1 MTRQQNLQLGQQ
13 GQSGATGSLSGKPD
27 PLSSLP
33 KTFEARGVRT
43 PFTTRPLRFARVVRD
58 PYNKLVINL
67 PGLSGGLGTYE
78 MPLETMRQIFHL
90 SVHDRMLFDELA
102 PVSKPNPELLR
113 RVSRDIAR
121 TGVGGVKLAREAAR
135 LDALEN
141 ASRDTGQLTLVY
153 QALRKLGGDDVQ
165 DMKIT
170 DLATLEGQKRARAAL
185 NKFARDAGAANQSV
199 IDSLEQWSILTGPV
213 GLTTDGCSGPLR
225 DLVAG
230 LRKLSNELEEW
241 STSEM
246 SNIRFMAN
254 HVVNGAG
261 ATYDHA
267 VRWLRAIDRWSND
280 IGAVLVNWPKAEKEI
295 ERSIDRLWWLLDGWE
310 ELIAR
315 WQAAKQINRTEQR
328 DALEEL
334 ASFLPIIPISELEP
348 EEYPF
353 WTDIRVNQVMWAA
366 EVRKLGS
373 GDMDAEMVTRLER
386 FREGAQ

>member
-1 MTRQQNLQLGQQ
+1 MTRQQNLQRGHQ
-13 GQSGATGSLSGKPD
+13 GQEETVGSVSGRPD
-27 PLSSLP
+27 PLSALP

-78 MPLETMRQIFHL
+78 MPLETMRQIFDL
-90 SVHDRMLFDELA
+90 SVHDRMLFEDLA
-102 PVSKPNPELLR
+102 PVSKPTPEILR
-113 RVSRDIAR
+113 RISRNIAR
-121 TGVGGVKLAREAAR
+121 TGVGGIRLAREADQ
-135 LDALEN
+135 LDAQEKIK
-141 ASRDTGQLTLVY
+141 RDTGQLTLVY
-153 QALRKLGGDDVQ
+153 QALCKLGGDDVQ

-185 NKFARDAGAANQSV
+185 DQFARNAGAANQSV
-199 IDSLEQWSILTGPV
+199 IDSLEQWSILTSPV
-213 GLTTDGCSGPLR
+213 GLATEGCAGPLR
-225 DLVAG
+225 DLVNG
-230 LRKLSNELEEW
+230 LRRLSSELEEW
-241 STSEM
+241 SLSEM
-246 SNIRFMAN
+246 SNIRFMAT

-280 IGAVLVNWPKAEKEI
+280 IGAVLVDWPKAQREI
-295 ERSIDRLWWLLDGWE
+295 DRSIDRLWWLLDGWE

-315 WQAAKQINRTEQR
+315 WRAATLVNRTEQR

-334 ASFLPIIPISELEP
+334 ASFLPVIPIGELEP
-348 EEYPF
+348 EEYKF

-373 GDMDAEMVTRLER
+373 GDMDADMVNRLER
-386 FREGAQ
+386 FREASE

>member
-1 MTRQQNLQLGQQ
+1 MSKEQQH
-13 GQSGATGSLSGKPD
+13 SGRGEGDARGSLTGKPD
-27 PLSSLP
+27 PLSALP
-33 KTFEARGVRT
+33 TTFEARGVRT

-78 MPLETMRQIFHL
+78 MPLETMRQIFDL

-102 PVSKPNPELLR
+102 PVSKPNPELVR
-113 RVSRDIAR
+113 RAARNIAQ
-121 TGVGGVKLAREAAR
+121 TGVGGIRLAREAERQTAI
-135 LDALEN
+135 EQV
-141 ASRDTGQLTLVY
+141 SRDTGQLTLVH
-153 QALRKLGGDDVQ
+153 QALLKLGGEGVQ

-170 DLATLEGQKRARAAL
+170 DLATPDGQKRARAAL
-185 NKFARDAGAANQSV
+185 DRFARDAGTKNQSV
-199 IDSLEQWSILTGPV
+199 VDTLEQWSILTAPV
-213 GLTTDGCSGPLR
+213 GLTIEGCSGPLR
-225 DLVAG
+225 DLVNG
-230 LRKLSNELEEW
+230 LRRISSELEEW

-246 SNIRFMAN
+246 SNIRFMAS
-254 HVVNGAG
+254 HVINGAG

-267 VRWLRAIDRWSND
+267 VRWLRTIDRWNND
-280 IGAVLVNWPKAEKEI
+280 IGAVLRDWPKARREI

-315 WQAAKQINRTEQR
+315 WRAATEVNRTEQR

-334 ASFLPIIPISELEP
+334 ASFLPVIPIAELET
-348 EEYPF
+348 EEYSF

-373 GDMDAEMVTRLER
+373 GDMDADMVTQLER
-386 FREGAQ
+386 FRESSG

>member
-1 MTRQQNLQLGQQ
+1 MKRQQNLQRGQQ
-13 GQSGATGSLSGKPD
+13 GQSGASGSLSGKPD

-58 PYNKLVINL
+58 SYNKLVINL

-90 SVHDRMLFDELA
+90 SVHDRMLFEELA
-102 PVSKPNPELLR
+102 PVSRPNPEILR
-113 RVSRDIAR
+113 RISRNIAR
-121 TGVGGVKLAREAAR
+121 TGVGGVKLAREAIR
-135 LDALEN
+135 LDAQEK

-153 QALRKLGGDDVQ
+153 QALRKLGGDEVQ
-165 DMKIT
+165 DMKMA

-185 NKFARDAGAANQSV
+185 NAFARNAGAANESV
-199 IDSLEQWSILTGPV
+199 IDSLEEWSVLTGPV
-213 GLTTDGCSGPLR
+213 GLSADGCAGPLR
-225 DLVAG
+225 DLVSG

-246 SNIRFMAN
+246 SNMRFMAN

-267 VRWLRAIDRWSND
+267 VRWLRIIDRWSND
-280 IGAVLVNWPKAEKEI
+280 MGSVLLNWPKAQREI
-295 ERSIDRLWWLLDGWE
+295 ESSIDRLWWLLDGWE

-315 WQAAKQINRTEQR
+315 WQTARQNSRTDQR

-334 ASFLPIIPISELEP
+334 ASFLPIIPINELEP
-348 EEYPF
+348 EEYSF

-373 GDMDAEMVTRLER
+373 GDMDSEMVTRLER
-386 FREGAQ
+386 FREGGQ